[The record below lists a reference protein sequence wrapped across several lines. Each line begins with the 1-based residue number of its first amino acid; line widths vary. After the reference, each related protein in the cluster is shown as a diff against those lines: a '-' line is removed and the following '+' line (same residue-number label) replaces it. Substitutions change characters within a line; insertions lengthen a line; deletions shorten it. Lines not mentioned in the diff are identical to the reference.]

1 MSRAAVLVGTMLV
14 AVSAARADPQAAN
27 RAAAEADALA
37 RAKDFRGAAAKF
49 REAYAADPR
58 PDFMCNVG
66 VAYHKAQE
74 LPRAQLFLSR
84 CLERGSALDGKFIDV
99 VRATLARLEATL
111 KAGSYTPVDVVVEPR
126 FATVSID
133 AFAPDETFDGGRTLW
148 LAFASYRVTVRAD
161 GYRPQTVE
169 VTAKDRA
176 ILPVRVALEREVVVE
191 PPREPDSGVKPAQP
205 AEDTARTGT
214 GAGDQPPPSAPAP
227 SRPSMVPA
235 IAASAGAVVF
245 AALAFYA
252 RGQAA
257 DHADLAA
264 FALHEEVYDSEAD
277 SVRTWNTVFGV
288 GLAVAGA
295 SALASGY
302 LWFRVL
308 RAPST
313 TVSPRVE
320 VTGERASITL
330 GGVF

>member
-1 MSRAAVLVGTMLV
+1 MSRAAVLIGTILV
-14 AVSAARADPQAAN
+14 AVTSARADPQAAN

-111 KAGSYTPVDVVVEPR
+111 KAGNYTPVDVVVEPR

-161 GYRPQTVE
+161 GYRPQTIE

-176 ILPVRVALEREVVVE
+176 ILAVRVTLEREVVE
-191 PPREPDSGVKPAQP
+191 PPREPGTGVKPAQP
-205 AEDTARTGT
+205 GGDNPGTSTG
-214 GAGDQPPPSAPAP
+214 GGDRPPPSAPAP
-227 SRPSMVPA
+227 GRPSMLPA
-235 IAASAGAVVF
+235 IAATAGAVVF

-257 DHADLAA
+257 DHADLAG
-264 FALHEEVYDSEAD
+264 FALHQDAYDAEAD

-288 GLAVAGA
+288 GLAVSGA
-295 SALASGY
+295 SAIAGGY

-313 TVSPRVE
+313 TVAPRVE
-320 VTGERASITL
+320 VTAERASITL

>member
-1 MSRAAVLVGTMLV
+1 MSRAAVLIATILV
-14 AVSAARADPQAAN
+14 TVTAARADPKAAD

-58 PDFMCNVG
+58 PDFMCNIG

-99 VRATLARLEATL
+99 VRATLARLEVTL
-111 KAGSYTPVDVVVEPR
+111 KAGNYTPVDVVVEPR

-161 GYRPQTVE
+161 GYQPRTVE

-176 ILPVRVALEREVVVE
+176 MLPLRIALEREAVVE
-191 PPREPDSGVKPAQP
+191 PPRDRDAGVKPAQP
-205 AEDTARTGT
+205 GGDTTGRP
-214 GAGDQPPPSAPAP
+214 AGPVDRPAPPPAAPQ
-227 SRPSMVPA
+227 RPSMVPA
-235 IAASAGAVVF
+235 IAASAGVVVL
-245 AALAFYA
+245 AALSLYA
-252 RGQAA
+252 HGQAA
-257 DHADLAA
+257 DHADQAR
-264 FALHEEVYDSEAD
+264 FALHQSAYDSEAD

-288 GLAVAGA
+288 GLVGAGA
-295 SALASGY
+295 GALASGY

-308 RAPST
+308 RAPSR
-313 TVSPRVE
+313 TVAPRVE

>member
-1 MSRAAVLVGTMLV
+1 MLRTAVLIGTILV
-14 AVSAARADPQAAN
+14 TATASADPQAAD

-58 PDFMCNVG
+58 ADFMCNVG

-148 LAFASYRVTVRAD
+148 LAFATYHVTVRAD
-161 GYRPQTVE
+161 GYRAQTVD
-169 VTAKDRA
+169 VTARDRA
-176 ILPVRVALEREVVVE
+176 ILPLRIALEREPAVE
-191 PPREPDSGVKPAQP
+191 LPRDRDAGARPAQP
-205 AEDTARTGT
+205 GGDANTP
-214 GAGDQPPPSAPAP
+214 AGPVDRPSPPAAAPQ
-227 SRPSMVPA
+227 RPSMLPA
-235 IAASAGAVVF
+235 IAASAGVVVF
-245 AALAFYA
+245 AALAFFA
-252 RGQAA
+252 HGQAA
-257 DHADLAA
+257 DHADRAA
-264 FALHEEVYDSEAD
+264 FALHESAYDSEAD
-277 SVRTWNTVFGV
+277 SVRTWNTVVGV
-288 GLAVAGA
+288 GLVASGA

-308 RAPST
+308 RAPSR
-313 TVSPRVE
+313 TVAPRVE